1 MEGEER
7 KGEFEGGGETGR
19 RRKKRRKMM
28 GSSGEEGKGR
38 IVAANI
44 YQMLMWTRFCAECF
58 TGGQV
63 TLMTILY

>member
-1 MEGEER
+1 
-7 KGEFEGGGETGR
+7 
-19 RRKKRRKMM
+19 M